1 MYPSLGVLLVLGIIL
16 EVLLGN
22 YHIFLDGRQSL
33 QRDMVFPV
41 LHVLP

>member
-16 EVLLGN
+16 GVLLGN
-22 YHIFLDGRQSL
+22 YHISLDGRQSL
-33 QRDMVFPV
+33 QRGMAFPV

>member
-1 MYPSLGVLLVLGIIL
+1 MYPSLGVLLVLGITL

-22 YHIFLDGRQSL
+22 YHIFLDVRRLL
-33 QRDMVFPV
+33 QRGMAFPV

>member
-22 YHIFLDGRQSL
+22 YHIFLDARRWL
-33 QRDMVFPV
+33 QRGMVFPV